1 MAILHQ
7 ARLRA
12 LIRLQSRETRV
23 QNQDD
28 TMVATYKDAAVSIM
42 DGHSN
47 LEKIPSRDGLDSSL
61 SLSLSLSL
69 PPLLI
74 QPFSTERPNGVVA

>member
-23 QNQDD
+23 QNKDD
-28 TMVATYKDAAVSIM
+28 IMVATYKDAAVSFM

-47 LEKIPSRDGLDSSL
+47 PEKIPSRDGLDSSL

-69 PPLLI
+69 LLI
-74 QPFSTERPNGVVA
+74 QPFFIERPNGVVA